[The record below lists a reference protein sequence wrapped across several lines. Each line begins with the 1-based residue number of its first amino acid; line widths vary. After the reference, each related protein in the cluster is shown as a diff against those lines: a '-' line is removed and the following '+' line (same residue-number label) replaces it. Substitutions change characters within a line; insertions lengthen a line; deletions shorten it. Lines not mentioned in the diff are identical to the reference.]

1 MTSEQIMHIV
11 NKEYDLDVSI
21 KTRKRE
27 VVYAKKIYIKL
38 AREATLETLEQI
50 GKNLN
55 MPHDNVLY
63 HLRKLDCIY
72 DSYKKKCNQIIKKY
86 KIKAQYFEKEEQ
98 VLVEQVDDTS
108 NKAILEQFNELSTL
122 SYDELREFRETRIKP
137 FLMML
142 KSRKKHKKIEKVA
155 GARLL
160 R

>member
-11 NKEYDLDVSI
+11 NKEFDLDVSI

-27 VVYAKKIYIKL
+27 IVYAKKIYIKL

-72 DSYKKKCNQIIKKY
+72 DSYKTKCNEIIKKY
-86 KIKAQYFEKEEQ
+86 KIKAQYFEKEKPVVIEQ
-98 VLVEQVDDTS
+98 IDNKS
-108 NKAILEQFNELSTL
+108 NEAILERFNELSAL
-122 SYDELREFRETRIKP
+122 SEDELTEFRETRIKP

>member
-72 DSYKKKCNQIIKKY
+72 DSYKKNAIK
-86 KIKAQYFEKEEQ
+86 
-98 VLVEQVDDTS
+98 S
-108 NKAILEQFNELSTL
+108 
-122 SYDELREFRETRIKP
+122 
-137 FLMML
+137 
-142 KSRKKHKKIEKVA
+142 
-155 GARLL
+155 
-160 R
+160 